1 MVTVTHRTSVGD
13 RFQQW
18 SKVELPN
25 RVPKISWS
33 VGNLANNLSI
43 LFRRLALVSFIE
55 TMIASYLV
63 HRAEE
68 ASIAV
73 NTNVG
78 AILVLVAGLFLTIL
92 LCAAAWMLSEN

>member
-1 MVTVTHRTSVGD
+1 MTS
-13 RFQQW
+13 
-18 SKVELPN
+18 K
-25 RVPKISWS
+25 RVPRIAWGA
-33 VGNLANNLSI
+33 GNLANNLSI
-43 LFRRLALVSFIE
+43 LFRRLALVSFLE
-55 TMIASYLV
+55 TMIATYLV

-92 LCAAAWMLSEN
+92 LCAASWMLSGN